1 MKQRVAMLVHPDDN
15 VLCAIENIEQGEQAY
30 VALANEGVTANE
42 FIKQGHK
49 IARRE
54 IKKGD
59 PVVKYGTTVGL
70 AKCDIHKG
78 DWVHDHNELDITE
91 ELLAAERQRVLGGG
105 GQGMHFT
112 AKPYKQAAPQLSRQT
127 VMGYPRTDGRFGIRN
142 YVIVISLVQCA
153 NTAAQKIAQACGDIP
168 AIVVEAACGE
178 FAERF
183 ARTKLGFV
191 AAGIHPNV
199 YGVLLVSLGCQQ
211 ADPEEIRAEI
221 ARYGKEVEHLCIQTD
236 GGQTK
241 VIETGI
247 ELVKGMQHRAAAQKR
262 VPCPITGLVMGG
274 YTGGSDW
281 TSGLSSNPTVGE
293 ALDIHE
299 AVGGI
304 IIDGGGRGGD
314 PNRAASHEVAVQMLE
329 IEKRFNDD
337 CTARSGKGLSEVN
350 PSPGNKAG
358 GLTTLTEK
366 NLGSAKADGHCKV
379 LKIVQT
385 GYIPEG
391 PGCYSVDQP
400 QGANDSYACTT
411 FAMSGAHFVLFTTGC
426 GTGLG
431 NAVMPSVKVTGNPAT
446 YERMTEFFDYSAVD
460 VLMGEKTVEQ
470 AGLELYEKLLE
481 LADGEPTCSEKL
493 HDWSYT
499 IPHGTSYNGDY
510 EKPCE
515 R

>member
-221 ARYGKEVEHLCIQTD
+221 ARYGKEVEHLCIRTD

-304 IIDGGGRGGD
+304 IIDGGGRGGGC
-314 PNRAASHEVAVQMLE
+314 PAEQLAMRWRCRCWRLKSGLTTTVPPGRARA
-329 IEKRFNDD
+329 
-337 CTARSGKGLSEVN
+337 CPRST
-350 PSPGNKAG
+350 PSPGNKARR
-358 GLTTLTEK
+358 THH
-366 NLGSAKADGHCKV
+366 ADGK
-379 LKIVQT
+379 
-385 GYIPEG
+385 E
-391 PGCYSVDQP
+391 PGQRQGGRP
-400 QGANDSYACTT
+400 LQGAEDC
-411 FAMSGAHFVLFTTGC
+411 
-426 GTGLG
+426 
-431 NAVMPSVKVTGNPAT
+431 
-446 YERMTEFFDYSAVD
+446 
-460 VLMGEKTVEQ
+460 
-470 AGLELYEKLLE
+470 
-481 LADGEPTCSEKL
+481 ADGLYPPRGRAATAWISPRGPTTRMPAPPL
-493 HDWSYT
+493 
-499 IPHGTSYNGDY
+499 
-510 EKPCE
+510 PCQG
-515 R
+515 RISSSSPPAAARAWAMRSCPASRSQATR